1 MKVRISITIDSG
13 LDKEIRRMIEREI
26 EIRTKNVKN
35 AKEIRKII
43 KELSYSSVVERLIR
57 KGIAARRI
65 GL

>member
-57 KGIAARRI
+57 KGIEARRI

>member
-43 KELSYSSVVERLIR
+43 KELNYSSVVERLIR
-57 KGIAARRI
+57 KGIEARRI